1 MKEIKTLKQKLGCY
15 FPAGNDLDVS
25 TFINVETVLYL
36 LRKISPFLDPA
47 CAYVLL
53 RGYQLT
59 NHSRAGED
67 LYLMQQARRKLI
79 CYASRM
85 KWEDDFAKYCDE
97 KYAMIRLYDI
107 QNGKLVKMDKNLPAD
122 DRENIYDQ
130 FLREEVKSRSYT
142 KIASAGKYVFRL
154 INKESVTVDIP
165 SWFADLGAQEETVSA
180 TKKTCRDKIQF
191 SFQDLLR
198 AAEEMK
204 QIVPDDY
211 CHAVLHANKF
221 HNVIDT
227 TGDLTIDKVINI
239 LGMVGAG
246 KSTLMKVLSYYL
258 SKHGYRVV
266 IVLNTVSEVIQMM
279 RDLSKYKLD
288 VSPLIGKSNQEKYV
302 CALKRE
308 GDMYID
314 EDIAQYLSAPCALN
328 GLVNSSAQEA
338 WEYGERPC
346 YNLRSRSETS
356 SGNIFRCPLFHVCPG
371 GGDVAQG

>member
-47 CAYVLL
+47 CACVLL

-165 SWFADLGAQEETVSA
+165 SWFADLGAQEETVFA
-180 TKKTCRDKIQF
+180 TKKTCRDKIQL
-191 SFQDLLR
+191 SFEDLLQ

-211 CHAVLHANKF
+211 CHTVLKANKL
-221 HNVIDT
+221 HNVLDT
-227 TGDLTIDKVINI
+227 VSDLTI
-239 LGMVGAG
+239 G
-246 KSTLMKVLSYYL
+246 
-258 SKHGYRVV
+258 
-266 IVLNTVSEVIQMM
+266 VSI
-279 RDLSKYKLD
+279 
-288 VSPLIGKSNQEKYV
+288 
-302 CALKRE
+302 
-308 GDMYID
+308 
-314 EDIAQYLSAPCALN
+314 
-328 GLVNSSAQEA
+328 
-338 WEYGERPC
+338 
-346 YNLRSRSETS
+346 
-356 SGNIFRCPLFHVCPG
+356 
-371 GGDVAQG
+371 